1 MSEGDRRRTIQSI
14 ETGLQ
19 VLDALVAAGGPAPLK
34 QVAATAGLAAS
45 QTHRYLASFVARG
58 LVRQDPLSGLYD
70 MGPGA
75 VRLGLAA
82 LARADRLRTAAEAVE
97 AAVEETGRT
106 GMLTLWGPQGPT
118 IIRWFPGRPPVL
130 TTLALGSIMPL
141 TRSATGQVF
150 LAHLSPQ
157 ELEPVLAAQA
167 ERDAHPSDYAA
178 LRLRV
183 RTALGASVDST
194 LIPGL
199 RALAAPIFDLQ
210 GRLAAVATL
219 VAAEPFPGERD
230 GVDFAVLQA
239 CCRRATEALGGQWPA
254 LEASPA

>member
-1 MSEGDRRRTIQSI
+1 MSETDRRRTIQSI

-34 QVAATAGLAAS
+34 KVAATAGLAAS

-82 LARADRLRTAAEAVE
+82 LARADRLQAAAQAIE

-150 LAHLSPQ
+150 LAYLSPQ
-157 ELEPVLAAQA
+157 ELAPVLAAQA
-167 ERDAHPSDYAA
+167 ERAPRPHDHAP
-178 LRLRV
+178 LQVRV
-183 RTALGASVDST
+183 REARGAAVDST

-210 GRLAAVATL
+210 GRLSAVATL
-219 VAAEPFPGERD
+219 VAAEPFPAERD
-230 GVDFAVLQA
+230 AGDFEVLQA
-239 CCRRATEALGGQWPA
+239 CCRRATEALGGRWP
-254 LEASPA
+254 LQQASPA